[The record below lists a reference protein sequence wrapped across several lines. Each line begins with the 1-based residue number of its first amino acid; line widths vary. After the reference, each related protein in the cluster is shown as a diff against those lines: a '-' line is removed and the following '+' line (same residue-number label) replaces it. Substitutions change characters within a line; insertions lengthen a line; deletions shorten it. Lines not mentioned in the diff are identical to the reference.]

1 MVIGCLVLDIFLPF
15 AASLKDKRKVMNR
28 LRDRV
33 RGRHNVALS
42 ELEFQDK
49 WQRARVGI
57 VTLNSERAVVEQV
70 LHRIADDI
78 RDNTDG
84 EVLNA
89 EFLYF

>member
-1 MVIGCLVLDIFLPF
+1 MDIFLPF
-15 AASLKDKRKVMNR
+15 AASLKDKRKVLNR

-57 VTLNSERAVVEQV
+57 VTLNSERAVVDQV

-78 RDNTDG
+78 RDSLEG
-84 EVLNA
+84 EILKA